1 VIAILGGLGAAF
13 LWAAANLASARSS
26 RLIGASSA
34 LAWMMLIGLVVTA
47 PLVPF
52 AGPLPPL
59 TPALAFWLAASGLGS
74 VIGLFFVYRGLRIGK
89 VGPVLAIAST
99 EGAIAAVVA
108 VIAGERLT
116 IPVALMLGV
125 IAVAIAVVALATGD
139 VAVSPAVA
147 VTPWS
152 PDAPAAAPSGR
163 QPCSGPRGRL
173 PLDSAS
179 TAPRRRA

>member
-1 VIAILGGLGAAF
+1 MIAILGGLSAAF

-26 RLIGASSA
+26 RIIGASSA
-34 LAWMMLIGLVVTA
+34 LGWMMLVGLVVTA

-125 IAVAIAVVALATGD
+125 IAVGIAVVALATGD
-139 VAVSPAVA
+139 
-147 VTPWS
+147 
-152 PDAPAAAPSGR
+152 AA
-163 QPCSGPRGRL
+163 
-173 PLDSAS
+173 
-179 TAPRRRA
+179 